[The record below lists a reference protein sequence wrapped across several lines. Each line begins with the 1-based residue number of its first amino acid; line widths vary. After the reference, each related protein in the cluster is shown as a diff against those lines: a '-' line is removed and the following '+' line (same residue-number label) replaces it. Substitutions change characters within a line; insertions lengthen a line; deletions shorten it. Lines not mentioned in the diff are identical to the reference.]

1 MIVCNPTPAMAI
13 PGWTTSFLRIAL
25 LPQRPYQA
33 LTDTRSEIDNN
44 KLTINILGVKEIQ
57 PFSKLTLTINKE
69 SPLRVQIQKGCLSPN
84 KDYSKAIRKPLQ
96 FTTKKAK
103 TRIRKAK
110 SLFSLPLRD

>member
-25 LPQRPYQA
+25 LLQRPYQA

-57 PFSKLTLTINKE
+57 PFSELTLTINKE
-69 SPLRVQIQKGCLSPN
+69 SPWRVQI
-84 KDYSKAIRKPLQ
+84 
-96 FTTKKAK
+96 KKAV
-103 TRIRKAK
+103 
-110 SLFSLPLRD
+110 

>member
-57 PFSKLTLTINKE
+57 PFSELTLTINKE
-69 SPLRVQIQKGCLSPN
+69 SPLRVQNLKGCLSPN
-84 KDYSKAIRKPLQ
+84 KDYSKAIHNLTNSR
-96 FTTKKAK
+96 
-103 TRIRKAK
+103 
-110 SLFSLPLRD
+110 

>member
-1 MIVCNPTPAMAI
+1 MIFCNPTPATAI

-57 PFSKLTLTINKE
+57 PFSELTLTINKE
-69 SPLRVQIQKGCLSPN
+69 SPLRVQNLKGCLSPN
-84 KDYSKAIRKPLQ
+84 KDYSKAIHKPYNS
-96 FTTKKAK
+96 
-103 TRIRKAK
+103 R
-110 SLFSLPLRD
+110 